1 MSTSFQQLANFIW
14 SVADLLR
21 GPYRPPQYERV
32 MLPLTVLRRFDAVL
46 APSKESVLKRYAEL
60 SAKVQPNIDA
70 ILNNLAKD
78 EDGKPLGF
86 HNHSQLDFYKLK
98 GDPDNVGRHLADYI
112 ASFSENIRKIFER
125 FEFDKEIE
133 KLEESNRLYQVV
145 AQFAEID
152 LHPRK
157 VDNITMGLVF
167 EDLIRRFNES
177 ANETA
182 GDHFT
187 PREVIQLMVN
197 LLLEPDTN
205 VLTQAGV
212 IVTICDPACGT
223 GGMLAEA
230 QNWIRA
236 HNEQATVKVYGQD
249 YNPRSYAVAAS
260 DLLIKGQKDSRVEL
274 GNTLTDDRF
283 SDMHRFDYLLA
294 NPPFGVDWKAEK
306 KEIDRW
312 PNFRGYTGKL
322 PRINDGAL
330 LFLLHMISKFAE
342 YQPGNK
348 DFPGSRAA
356 IVFNGSPLFTSSAGS
371 GESDIRRWIIERDM
385 LEAIVAL
392 PEQMFYNTGIGT
404 FVWVVTNR
412 KAASREK
419 KIQLIDARERYTPMK
434 RSLGDKRRYLDQ
446 AAIDAITRDHGL
458 CSKTRH
464 WVRQDKDGKPL
475 EWRELAPTEK
485 APEGHKWNE
494 RTTSRV
500 FHNIDFGYRRIT
512 VLRPL
517 RLRFEITD
525 EARERFLNTCPELYD
540 ALQAVQDEFGTE
552 PYFDWNRVWDEVQQ
566 VFKHLPE
573 SVEGWAKGAKGTVQ
587 KKIFRDCFTTTD
599 PDAVP
604 VIAKRHK
611 KGDVSVSSE
620 LFPQQTLPALEST
633 ELYALLGLYA
643 EGKALVEYEP
653 DPGLKDAENIP
664 LKEDIVS
671 YVLREVRPYVAD
683 AWIDR
688 ETLDEQD
695 GGIGKVGYEINFNRV
710 FFQYQPPRPL
720 HEIEAELAE
729 VERRIMGLL
738 RLEEKRAALI
748 SRVVTHGLDPSAPLK
763 PSGQEWLG
771 EIPKNWKLWRLKHL
785 ASEPLSYGANEVAL
799 EDNPS
804 WPRFVRI
811 TDIAADGSLRD
822 ETFKSLPP
830 EIAEPFLL
838 EDGDLLFA
846 RSGATVGKSFIYR
859 PSWGIACFAGY
870 LIRFRCDRRR
880 VLPDYL
886 NLFAQSSAYWHQVS
900 TGMIQAT
907 IQNFSAEKYADII
920 VPLPPITMQQEIV
933 EEMAK
938 EQSRFDG
945 LTLQISNSL
954 ALMKEHRAALITA
967 AVTGQIPLEE
977 MTE

>member
-1 MSTSFQQLANFIW
+1 MTNSNFQQLANFIW

-46 APSKESVLKRYAEL
+46 APTKDEVLKRYETL
-60 SAKVQPNIDA
+60 KAKNTPNFDA

-78 EDGKPLGF
+78 EDGRSLGF

-98 GDPDNVGRHLADYI
+98 GDPDNIGRHLEDYI
-112 ASFSENIRKIFER
+112 HGFSENVRKIFER
-125 FEFDKEIE
+125 FEFSKEIE

-152 LHPRK
+152 LHPRR

-197 LLLEPDTN
+197 LLLEPDTD

-274 GNTLTDDRF
+274 GNTLIDDRF
-283 SDMHRFDYLLA
+283 EDMHWFDYLLA

-312 PNFRGYTGKL
+312 PSFRGQGPNGQIYRGKL

-330 LFLLHMISKFAE
+330 LFLLHMISKFAD

-348 DFPGSRAA
+348 DLPGSRAA
-356 IVFNGSPLFTSSAGS
+356 IVFNGSPLFTGGAGS
-371 GESDIRRWIIERDM
+371 GESEIRRWIIERDM

-404 FVWVVTNR
+404 FIWVVTNR
-412 KAASREK
+412 KTKHRK
-419 KIQLIDARERYTPMK
+419 GKIQLIDARERYTPMK
-434 RSLGDKRRYLDQ
+434 RSLGDKRRYLDHT
-446 AAIDAITRDHGL
+446 ALELITRQHG
-458 CSKTRH
+458 
-464 WVRQDKDGKPL
+464 
-475 EWRELAPTEK
+475 AMEK
-485 APEGHKWNE
+485 SQ
-494 RTTSRV
+494 TSRV
-500 FHNIDFGYRRIT
+500 FDNADFGYRRIT

-517 RLRFEITD
+517 RLRFQITE

-540 ALQAVQDEFGTE
+540 ALLAVQDALGSD
-552 PYFDWNRVWDEVQQ
+552 PLLDWNETWDAVQQ
-566 VFKHLPE
+566 AFKTLPDD
-573 SVEGWAKGAKGTVQ
+573 VEGWAKGAKGTAQ
-587 KKIFRDCFTTTD
+587 KKIFRDCFTVTD
-599 PDAVP
+599 PEAAP
-604 VIAKRHK
+604 VIAKRHIK
-611 KGDVSVSSE
+611 LTLDE
-620 LFPQQTLPALEST
+620 EALFPQGVSPLED
-633 ELYALLGLYA
+633 EVFYALLGLHTA
-643 EGKALVEYEP
+643 GKGKHVEYEP
-653 DPGLKDAENIP
+653 DPALKDFENIP

-671 YVLREVRPYVAD
+671 YFQREVQPYVAD

-720 HEIEAELAE
+720 AEIDAELAE
-729 VERRIMGLL
+729 VEKRILDLL
-738 RLEEKRAALI
+738 RE
-748 SRVVTHGLDPSAPLK
+748 VT
-763 PSGQEWLG
+763 E
-771 EIPKNWKLWRLKHL
+771 
-785 ASEPLSYGANEVAL
+785 
-799 EDNPS
+799 
-804 WPRFVRI
+804 
-811 TDIAADGSLRD
+811 
-822 ETFKSLPP
+822 
-830 EIAEPFLL
+830 
-838 EDGDLLFA
+838 
-846 RSGATVGKSFIYR
+846 
-859 PSWGIACFAGY
+859 
-870 LIRFRCDRRR
+870 
-880 VLPDYL
+880 
-886 NLFAQSSAYWHQVS
+886 
-900 TGMIQAT
+900 
-907 IQNFSAEKYADII
+907 
-920 VPLPPITMQQEIV
+920 
-933 EEMAK
+933 
-938 EQSRFDG
+938 
-945 LTLQISNSL
+945 
-954 ALMKEHRAALITA
+954 
-967 AVTGQIPLEE
+967 
-977 MTE
+977 

>member
-1 MSTSFQQLANFIW
+1 MSANFQQLANFIW

-46 APSKESVLKRYAEL
+46 APSKETVLKRHAEL
-60 SAKVQPNIDA
+60 TSKGMANIDA

-78 EDGKPLGF
+78 ENGTPLGF
-86 HNHSQLDFYKLK
+86 HNHSHLDFYKLK
-98 GDPDNVGRHLADYI
+98 GDPDNIGRHLADYI
-112 ASFSENIRKIFER
+112 NGFSENIRKIFER
-125 FEFDKEIE
+125 FEFEKEIE

-145 AQFAEID
+145 SQFAEID

-283 SDMHRFDYLLA
+283 GDMHWFDYLLA

-330 LFLLHMISKFAE
+330 LFLLHMISKFAD

-348 DFPGSRAA
+348 DLPGSRTAV
-356 IVFNGSPLFTSSAGS
+356 VFNGSPLFAGSAGS
-371 GESDIRRWIIERDM
+371 GESDIRRWIIERDQ

-404 FVWVVTNR
+404 FIWVVTNR
-412 KAASREK
+412 KAEHRRG

-434 RSLGDKRRYLDQ
+434 RSLGNKRRYLDQ
-446 AAIDAITRDHGL
+446 AALDDITREHGAMEN
-458 CSKTRH
+458 SK
-464 WVRQDKDGKPL
+464 
-475 EWRELAPTEK
+475 
-485 APEGHKWNE
+485 
-494 RTTSRV
+494 TSRV
-500 FHNIDFGYRRIT
+500 FDNTDFGYRRIT

-517 RLRFEITD
+517 RLRFQITD
-525 EARERFLNTCPELYD
+525 EARERFLNTCPELFD
-540 ALQAVQDEFGTE
+540 ALQAVQDELGTE
-552 PYFDWNRVWDEVQQ
+552 PLLDWNQAWNSVQK
-566 VFKHLPE
+566 VFRDLPDDI
-573 SVEGWAKGAKGTVQ
+573 EGWAKGAKGAAQ
-587 KKIFRDCFTTTD
+587 KKIFRDCFTVVD
-599 PDAVP
+599 PEAAP
-604 VIAKRHK
+604 VIDKHHK
-611 KGDVSVSSE
+611 VE
-620 LFPQQTLPALEST
+620 PLERAALFPDQTLPTDLAKDD
-633 ELYALLGLYA
+633 LYTLLGLHA
-643 EGKALVEYEP
+643 DGKGKHIEYEP
-653 DPGLKDAENIP
+653 DPALKDAENIP
-664 LKEDIVS
+664 LKEGIAS
-671 YVLREVRPYVAD
+671 YFLREVRPYVPD

-695 GGIGKVGYEINFNRV
+695 DGIGKVGYEINFNRV

-720 HEIEAELAE
+720 HEIDAELAG
-729 VERRIMGLL
+729 VEQRILELL
-738 RLEEKRAALI
+738 RE
-748 SRVVTHGLDPSAPLK
+748 VT
-763 PSGQEWLG
+763 Q
-771 EIPKNWKLWRLKHL
+771 
-785 ASEPLSYGANEVAL
+785 
-799 EDNPS
+799 
-804 WPRFVRI
+804 
-811 TDIAADGSLRD
+811 
-822 ETFKSLPP
+822 
-830 EIAEPFLL
+830 
-838 EDGDLLFA
+838 
-846 RSGATVGKSFIYR
+846 
-859 PSWGIACFAGY
+859 
-870 LIRFRCDRRR
+870 
-880 VLPDYL
+880 
-886 NLFAQSSAYWHQVS
+886 
-900 TGMIQAT
+900 
-907 IQNFSAEKYADII
+907 
-920 VPLPPITMQQEIV
+920 
-933 EEMAK
+933 
-938 EQSRFDG
+938 
-945 LTLQISNSL
+945 
-954 ALMKEHRAALITA
+954 
-967 AVTGQIPLEE
+967 
-977 MTE
+977 

>member
-1 MSTSFQQLANFIW
+1 MSANFQQLANFIW

-46 APSKESVLKRYAEL
+46 APTKQLVLARYEALKGKETALVDRVLNEVAR
-60 SAKVQPNIDA
+60 S
-70 ILNNLAKD
+70 
-78 EDGKPLGF
+78 EDGTPLGF

-98 GDPDNVGRHLADYI
+98 GDPDNIARHLTDYI
-112 ASFSENIRKIFER
+112 NNFSENVRKIFER
-125 FEFDKEIE
+125 FDFEKEIE

-145 AQFAEID
+145 SQFAEID
-152 LHPRK
+152 LHPGRM
-157 VDNITMGLVF
+157 DNITMGLLF

-205 VLTQAGV
+205 VLTQEGV

-283 SDMHRFDYLLA
+283 TDMQWFDYLLA

-312 PNFRGYTGKL
+312 PDFRGYKGKL

-330 LFLLHMISKFAE
+330 LFLLHMISKFADYE
-342 YQPGNK
+342 PNDK
-348 DFPGSRAA
+348 DLPGSRAA
-356 IVFNGSPLFTSSAGS
+356 VVFNGSPLFTGGAGS

-412 KAASREK
+412 KAAGRK
-419 KIQLIDARERYTPMK
+419 GKIQLIDARERYTAMK
-434 RSLGDKRRYLDQ
+434 RSMGDKRRYLEQ
-446 AAIDAITRDHGL
+446 TAIDAITCEHGS
-458 CSKTRH
+458 CSNAKH

-475 EWRELAPTEK
+475 EWHDSAPTEQ
-485 APEGHKWNE
+485 APEGQKWSE
-494 RTTSRV
+494 RVTSQV
-500 FHNIDFGYRRIT
+500 FDNSDFGYRRIT

-517 RLRFEITD
+517 RLRFDMTD

-540 ALQAVQDEFGTE
+540 ALQAVQERLGSE
-552 PYFDWNRVWDEVQQ
+552 PHFDWNRVWDEVQQ
-566 VFKHLPE
+566 VFKHLPRN
-573 SVEGWAKGAKGTVQ
+573 VEGWTKGAKGTAQ
-587 KKIFRDCFTTTD
+587 KKIFRECFTTTD
-599 PDAVP
+599 PDAAP

-611 KGDVSVSSE
+611 KGEISVGSA
-620 LFPQQTLPALEST
+620 LFPQQTLPPLESS

-643 EGKALVEYEP
+643 DGNTLVEYEP
-653 DPGLKDAENIP
+653 DSALKDAENIP

-671 YVLREVRPYVAD
+671 YVLREVSPYVAD

-720 HEIEAELAE
+720 AEIDAELAE
-729 VERRIMGLL
+729 VEKRILSLL
-738 RLEEKRAALI
+738 RE
-748 SRVVTHGLDPSAPLK
+748 VT
-763 PSGQEWLG
+763 E
-771 EIPKNWKLWRLKHL
+771 
-785 ASEPLSYGANEVAL
+785 
-799 EDNPS
+799 
-804 WPRFVRI
+804 
-811 TDIAADGSLRD
+811 
-822 ETFKSLPP
+822 
-830 EIAEPFLL
+830 
-838 EDGDLLFA
+838 
-846 RSGATVGKSFIYR
+846 
-859 PSWGIACFAGY
+859 
-870 LIRFRCDRRR
+870 
-880 VLPDYL
+880 
-886 NLFAQSSAYWHQVS
+886 
-900 TGMIQAT
+900 
-907 IQNFSAEKYADII
+907 
-920 VPLPPITMQQEIV
+920 
-933 EEMAK
+933 
-938 EQSRFDG
+938 
-945 LTLQISNSL
+945 
-954 ALMKEHRAALITA
+954 
-967 AVTGQIPLEE
+967 
-977 MTE
+977 